1 MWTQIVGKIRLAL
14 TPLQNHW
21 WNATLYVTPRGLTT
35 STMTY
40 KGRHLRIDFDFISHN
55 LLIDTADGSSK
66 TIALRP
72 RSVADFYQET
82 MSAMASLGIPVTIW
96 TTPVE
101 VPDRTPFEKD
111 QKHAAY
117 DPEYAQR
124 VFRYFAIGGDNTST
138 SDPRPLQFCLDFEF
152 VLSLGGDMSEMLE
165 IFFGCNEVRDR

>member
-1 MWTQIVGKIRLAL
+1 MARDCRRWNWKDTYYTHMWTQIVGKIKLAL

-55 LLIDTADGSSK
+55 LLIDTADSSSK

-117 DPEYAQR
+117 DRICSKSLEDSAGGQSGVR
-124 VFRYFAIGGDNTST
+124 EFRCRFTG
-138 SDPRPLQFCLDFEF
+138 R
-152 VLSLGGDMSEMLE
+152 
-165 IFFGCNEVRDR
+165 